1 MLEKQYQDKLQQE
14 KLREKQEYY
23 ENKAFEDNLLRAIEE
38 REMDLLN
45 SMKEHRP
52 LQMETIEQNQHKMPI
67 R

>member
-45 SMKEHRP
+45 SMK
-52 LQMETIEQNQHKMPI
+52 
-67 R
+67 

>member
-1 MLEKQYQDKLQQE
+1 MLEKQYEDKLTQE

-23 ENKAFEDNLLRAIEE
+23 ENKAFEENLLRAIQE

-45 SMKEHRP
+45 SMNEHRP
-52 LQMETIEQNQHKMPI
+52 LQMETIEENQPKMPI

>member
-38 REMDLLN
+38 REMDLLD

-52 LQMETIEQNQHKMPI
+52 LQMETIEQNQLKMPI

>member
-1 MLEKQYQDKLQQE
+1 MLEKQYEDKLTQE

-23 ENKAFEDNLLRAIEE
+23 ENKAFEENLLRAIQE

-45 SMKEHRP
+45 SMNEHQP
-52 LQMETIEQNQHKMPI
+52 LQMETIEENQPKMPI

>member
-52 LQMETIEQNQHKMPI
+52 LQMETIEQN
-67 R
+67 